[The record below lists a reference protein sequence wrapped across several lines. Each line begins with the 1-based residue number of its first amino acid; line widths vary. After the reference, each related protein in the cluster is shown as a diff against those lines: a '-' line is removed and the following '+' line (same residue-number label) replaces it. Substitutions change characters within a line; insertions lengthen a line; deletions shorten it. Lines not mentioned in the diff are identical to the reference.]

1 MVASGPSLTD
11 PALMLM
17 LDRRRRLSAGDYHR
31 MIGAGILG
39 EDDHVELIEGV
50 IVEMTPQGPKHAKL
64 IRRLCDPTFA
74 TVPRDHVLQ
83 CQLPLTLGPDSEPEP
98 DVSIVRRADAA
109 SGASHPTTAALVFEV
124 AGESLPKDRLTKA
137 ALYAGAEIPEYV
149 IVNTE
154 QDCLEV
160 HRDPDAASR
169 RYRSLVTLSGEQA
182 FESSAV
188 PGFAFRVAALFE

>member
-1 MVASGPSLTD
+1 
-11 PALMLM
+11 MLV
-17 LDRRRRLSAGDYHR
+17 LDRQRRLSAGDYHR

-50 IVEMTPQGPKHAKL
+50 IVEMTPQGPKHATL
-64 IRRLCDPTFA
+64 IQRLCDPMFA
-74 TVPRDHVLQ
+74 RVPSDMVVR
-83 CQLPLTLGPDSEPEP
+83 CQLPLTIERDSEPEP
-98 DVSIVRRADAA
+98 DVSIVRRAAAA
-109 SGASHPTTAALVFEV
+109 SKTSHPTTAALVFEV
-124 AGESLPKDRLTKA
+124 AGESLQKDRLTKV
-137 ALYAGAEIPEYV
+137 ALYAAAGIPEYV

-160 HRDPDAASR
+160 HRDPDPASR
-169 RYRSLVTLSGEQA
+169 RYRTLATLAGDQG

>member
-1 MVASGPSLTD
+1 MAAPGPSLID
-11 PALMLM
+11 PGRMLV
-17 LDRRRRLSAGDYHR
+17 LDRQRRLSAGDYHR

-74 TVPRDHVLQ
+74 RVPADHVLQ
-83 CQLPLTLGPDSEPEP
+83 CQLPLTLEHDSEPEP
-98 DVSIVRRADAA
+98 DVSIVRRADAV
-109 SGASHPTTAALVFEV
+109 SDTSHPTTAALVFEV

-137 ALYAGAEIPEYV
+137 ALYAQAGIPEYV
-149 IVNTE
+149 IVNAE

-160 HRDPDAASR
+160 HRDPDPASR
-169 RYRSLVTLSGEQA
+169 RYRTLVTLSGDQP
-182 FESSAV
+182 FESAAV
-188 PGFAFRVAALFE
+188 PGFGFRVAALFE

>member
-11 PALMLM
+11 PGLMLV

-50 IVEMTPQGPKHAKL
+50 IVEMTPQGPKHAAL
-64 IRRLCDPTFA
+64 IQRLCDPMFA
-74 TVPRDHVLQ
+74 RVPPDMVVR
-83 CQLPLTLGPDSEPEP
+83 CQLPVTIGLDSEPEP

-109 SGASHPTTAALVFEV
+109 STTSHPTMAALVFEV
-124 AGESLPKDRLTKA
+124 AGESLAKDRLAKA
-137 ALYAGAEIPEYV
+137 ALYAGAGIPEYV
-149 IVNTE
+149 IVNAE

-160 HRDPDAASR
+160 HRDPDTAAR
-169 RYRSLVTLSGEQA
+169 RYRTLVTPSGDRA
-182 FESSAV
+182 FESAAV
-188 PGFAFRVAALFE
+188 PGFGFRVAALFE